1 MVIALSFA
9 VFFVFLFGGLYI
21 HSTLLGTGLV
31 GILLLGHST
40 LLPGFMGF
48 QSFPAVAT
56 YSLTTIP
63 MYILTAQFILQAGIV
78 EDLFTMVYNFSKGK
92 RGLLGATT
100 MAIGAVLGAVCGS
113 GNATSAALGQ
123 AAYPSLVKHG
133 YNRDLAAAVSGA
145 AGSLSSII
153 PPSVVIIVYGVI
165 TETPIGKLFLG
176 AIVPGI
182 ATTLVYIACTY
193 YFLAKDNKEG
203 QAHEFKRIVV
213 PTKRVLTA
221 GIVGLA
227 ISVTI
232 FGGIYTGLMTPTEAG
247 AVSAMVSFIAA
258 LLLGKVDMKFITKA
272 ATETVKVT
280 AMIMLIIIGA
290 KIFGKFVSLSM
301 LPRKFIQLLDPLIPY
316 PVLILAILIALYF
329 VCFMFLEGTAVILM
343 TTPILVPLMKAMSI
357 DTLWFGILVCLTCVI
372 GMLTPPVG
380 LCIYSVCGTVK
391 IPVEGPFRYGL
402 QYALAASVVV
412 GGLMIAF
419 PQMVTWLPS
428 LMK

>member
-1 MVIALSFA
+1 MVIGLSFA
-9 VFFVFLFGGLYI
+9 VFFIFLFGGLYI

-31 GILLLGHST
+31 GILLLGHSG

-63 MYILTAQFILQAGIV
+63 MYILTAQLILQAGIV
-78 EDLFTMVYNFSKGK
+78 EDLFSMVYNFSKGK

-123 AAYPSLVKHG
+123 AAYPSLVRHG
-133 YNRDLAAAVSGA
+133 YNNNLAAAVSAA

-176 AIVPGI
+176 AVIPGI

-193 YFLAKDNKEG
+193 YFLSNDKRKSE
-203 QAHEFKRIVV
+203 QHEFRRITI
-213 PTKRVLTA
+213 PTKRVITA
-221 GIVGLA
+221 TIVGLA

-232 FGGIYTGLMTPTEAG
+232 FGGIYSGLMTPTEAG
-247 AVSAMVSFIAA
+247 AVSAFVSLIACFV
-258 LLLGKVDMKFITKA
+258 LGKVNKNFFIRA
-272 ATETVKVT
+272 ATDTVKVT

-290 KIFGKFVSLSM
+290 KIFGKFISLSM
-301 LPRKFIQLLDPLIPY
+301 LPRKFITLLDPLIPY
-316 PVLILAILIALYF
+316 PAVILAILIALYF

-343 TTPILVPLMKAMSI
+343 TTPILVPLMKTMSI

-380 LCIYSVCGTVK
+380 LCVYSVCGTVK
-391 IPVEGPFRYGL
+391 IPVEGPFKYGL
-402 QYALAASVVV
+402 IYAIAASVVV
-412 GGLMIAF
+412 GGLMITF

-428 LMK
+428 LMR